1 MDTQTLIKKL
11 LENFGE
17 DPEREGLKE
26 TPCRVQKM
34 YEEILNGYNQ
44 EPKDIFKFF
53 NCERYDGTVELKEIP
68 FLVCANITCYRF
80 GEQLIFFTDPMVILL
95 EFLS

>member
-1 MDTQTLIKKL
+1 MKTETLIKKL

-34 YEEILNGYNQ
+34 YEEILSGYNQ
-44 EPKDIFKFF
+44 GTQGHFQIF
-53 NCERYDGTVELKEIP
+53 
-68 FLVCANITCYRF
+68 
-80 GEQLIFFTDPMVILL
+80 
-95 EFLS
+95 